1 MRSWLFVPA
10 DSDRKLAKGLSTGAD
25 ALILDLEDAV
35 AAERR
40 PIARRMASEFMA
52 GARAAAA
59 RAKLYVRINPLDS
72 ADWEA
77 DLAGVM
83 DAAPDGI
90 ILPKP
95 RSGEDV
101 HRLSIALGH
110 AETKANLQPG
120 QTRILSIVTEVP
132 ISVLRLETYV
142 DASSRQIAL
151 SWGAEDLGAVI
162 GSSANRESDNS
173 FTSPYMLVRN
183 LCLITA
189 VAAQVEPID
198 TVFVNFR
205 DPEGLRRE
213 AMIAKR
219 DGFTGKIAIHPD
231 QVPVINEVFTPTAGE
246 IAHAQEVAAA
256 FAASPGI
263 GVVGLRGMMLD
274 MPHLKLAERVL
285 ARARAAGAL

>member
-10 DSDRKLAKGLSTGAD
+10 DSERKLAKGLSTGAD

-35 AAERR
+35 AATRR
-40 PIARRMASEFMA
+40 PIAREMASQFMASARHA
-52 GARAAAA
+52 GARS
-59 RAKLYVRINPLDS
+59 KLYVRINPLDS
-72 ADWEA
+72 TDWEA

-83 DAAPDGI
+83 AAAPDGI

-95 RSGEDV
+95 QSGDDV
-101 HRLSIALGH
+101 NRLSIALGH
-110 AETKANLQPG
+110 AEAKANLTAG

-132 ISVLRLETYV
+132 ISVLKLETYV

-162 GSSANRESDNS
+162 GSSANRERDGT

-189 VAAQVEPID
+189 VAAGVEPID

-205 DPEGLRRE
+205 DSSGLREE
-213 AMIAKR
+213 ALIAKR

-231 QVPVINEVFTPTAGE
+231 QVPVINEVFTPTIDE

-285 ARARAAGAL
+285 TRAKAAGVV